1 MFVQNVY
8 KRLVAILERKWAAGA
23 PGSDLLFV
31 TPFPTRQKNGL
42 ILTFSHGSC
51 VYLEQF
57 KLRQILAS
65 HVELARKLEA
75 LEKKYDSQ
83 FKIVFDA
90 IRQLMAPKEA
100 SNKRRGREG
109 AGLNI

>member
-1 MFVQNVY
+1 MQNVY
-8 KRLVAILERKWAAGA
+8 KRLVAILERKRAAG
-23 PGSDLLFV
+23 PRFRSMIRIP
-31 TPFPTRQKNGL
+31 PFHPATNGL

-51 VYLEQF
+51 VCFEQF

-65 HVELARKLEA
+65 PVELARKLEA

-100 SNKRRGREG
+100 SNKRRGTEG